1 MNFNIFKVNEI
12 VQAVDET
19 TWIWEEAKVISV
31 VSDWTMRL
39 KWVNWA
45 SSPPVTI
52 VVRMMG
58 FGCWNV
64 RKPQKIYS
72 PPSNHQT
79 GRTLR
84 NASQQPATRGPFR
97 AFTTNPRNLVRDD
110 TVIFQ
115 NNFVQNFLKSRWK
128 RVPRVDSSSLYCM
141 PSLLGVVLGCGNR
154 GGLQGEGPH
163 Q

>member
-52 VVRMMG
+52 GVQQMG

-64 RKPQKIYS
+64 RKRQKKDS
-72 PPSNHQT
+72 PPSNDQT

-97 AFTTNPRNLVRDD
+97 AFTANPRILVRHD
-110 TVIFQ
+110 TVIFH
-115 NNFVQNFLKSRWK
+115 NDFCTTFS
-128 RVPRVDSSSLYCM
+128 
-141 PSLLGVVLGCGNR
+141 
-154 GGLQGEGPH
+154 
-163 Q
+163 